1 MNVLFESRFE
11 KDIKRVRNRDAR
23 QKLKDVILAA
33 KEANDLSNLPQ
44 LRKLK
49 GHNTYYRI
57 RIGDYR
63 VGIEIVDNAIIFV
76 RFLHRKDIYKYFP

>member
-11 KDIKRVRNRDAR
+11 KDIKKVRNRDAR

-44 LRKLK
+44 LCKLK

-63 VGIEIVDNAIIFV
+63 VGIEIVDNTIIFV

>member
-11 KDIKRVRNRDAR
+11 KDIKKVRNRDAR